1 MVNLYP
7 LAMVISFYIQNFL
20 LGIFE
25 MDPELT
31 ESAKSKL
38 RLLRDK
44 YYPIEIDPSL
54 SDAEKVP
61 HMLDWWNVSHETIV
75 SCGLHREALVKT
87 VRDSCV
93 VLRDG
98 VREFMELLWSHS
110 IPVLIFSAG
119 LGDVIEILLKNFNM
133 YRENIRV
140 VSNFMRFNEEGLIVG
155 FKDPVIHSFNKTAAS
170 ILNEK
175 YSGMTSVR
183 SSVILLGDSTADVHM
198 ADGATINDPQGI
210 LSTVLRI
217 GFLNES
223 VEKHLEKYKDIYDIV
238 LVNDD
243 SFSVPLAIIQN
254 VLRSHQSLMEN
265 TVSSADKQSK

>member
-1 MVNLYP
+1 MSKYRHNGILTP
-7 LAMVISFYIQNFL
+7 TCH
-20 LGIFE
+20 GIFE

-38 RLLRDK
+38 KLLRDK
-44 YYPIEIDPSL
+44 YYPIEIDPLL
-54 SDAEKVP
+54 SDSDKVP
-61 HMLDWWNVSHETIV
+61 HMLEWWNVSHETIV
-75 SCGLHREALVKT
+75 GCGLHRDALVKT
-87 VRDSCV
+87 VRESCV
-93 VLRDG
+93 VLRNG
-98 VREFMELLWSHS
+98 VREFMELLWKQG

-140 VSNFMRFNEEGLIVG
+140 VSNFMKFNEEGIITG

-170 ILNEK
+170 IAGSNFSE
-175 YSGMTSVR
+175 MTSMR

-198 ADGATINDPQGI
+198 ADGATIDDPQGI
-210 LSTVLRI
+210 LSTVLRV

-223 VEKHLEKYKDIYDIV
+223 VETHLDKYKDIYDIV

-243 SFSVPLAIIQN
+243 SFTVPLAI
-254 VLRSHQSLMEN
+254 VQSILSYNQTPIEN
-265 TVSSADKQSK
+265 IHNSAQRQ